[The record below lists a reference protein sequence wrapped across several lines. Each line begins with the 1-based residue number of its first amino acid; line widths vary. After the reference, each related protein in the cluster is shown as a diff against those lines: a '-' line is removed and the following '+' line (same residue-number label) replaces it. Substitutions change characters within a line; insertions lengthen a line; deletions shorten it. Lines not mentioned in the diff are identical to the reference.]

1 MVLMSAL
8 KYHRIIHL
16 HNDVVDGDVNK
27 LHEKPDEAHNCESY
41 RCGHGDLL
49 ELWEGNIQRHCQF
62 ERKNKTFLPIHSDHH
77 IVVVVQWILL
87 QAVDSP
93 PGRPTFPVRLSTSL
107 HQTDG
112 VLHEHPTGLH
122 ELHYLVH
129 LGSDFARVSG

>member
-1 MVLMSAL
+1 MSVL

-49 ELWEGNIQRHCQF
+49 ELCEENIQRHCQF

-77 IVVVVQWILL
+77 IVFVPQWILL
-87 QAVDSP
+87 QAGLP
-93 PGRPTFPVRLSTSL
+93 FLS
-107 HQTDG
+107 G
-112 VLHEHPTGLH
+112 
-122 ELHYLVH
+122 LVH
-129 LGSDFARVSG
+129 LFTRRMESLTNILLGSTNCIIWSILVVIFQGFLDER